1 MTIPDASTLA
11 ELIDD
16 CAEIPPALRSSE
28 HLLPLPRNQASW
40 QVNEV
45 CTAQVRDMDD
55 YGA

>member
-11 ELIDD
+11 ELIED
-16 CAEIPPALRSSE
+16 CAEIPPVLRPSE
-28 HLLPLPRNQASW
+28 HLLPLPRREASW

-45 CTAQVRDMDD
+45 CSAQVKEMDD